1 MASQIDNRAPAGSL
15 FKKPGE
21 YKPKGKNAF
30 KTPREHNPT
39 HLEAIRQCPCV
50 ACGED
55 MGRSEAAHVRQASA
69 AHGKRA
75 TGMGEKP
82 DDKFV
87 IPLCKDCHRDQHR
100 VGELTFWHR
109 IELSPFLICERLHAA
124 SPDIEA
130 MREICFGCRPQVI
143 G

>member
-1 MASQIDNRAPAGSL
+1 MASQIDNRAPVGSL

-30 KTPREHNPT
+30 KTPRVEVPS
-39 HLEAIRQCPCV
+39 HLAAIRKCPCV

-55 MGRSEAAHVRQASA
+55 LGCEAAHVRMASA

-75 TGMGEKP
+75 TGGQEKP
-82 DDKFV
+82 DDKWTL
-87 IPLCKDCHRDQHR
+87 PLCRDCHTGQSN
-100 VGELTFWHR
+100 VGELTFWYA
-109 IELSPFLICERLHAA
+109 IELSPFLICERLFAA
-124 SPDIEA
+124 SPNIEA
-130 MREICFGCRPQVI
+130 MREICFGCRPQTI